1 MLSSCHHFPSLPS
14 VPSLLP
20 FLVFCPYFER
30 LTEGIAFHHQP
41 VRPCA
46 GSQICSQLVL
56 PAASSHTRSNCSRH
70 SLYTP
75 APPKHHREWS
85 SPATISQFLQPQ
97 LAQCNGA
104 GKRGVFLLGFG
115 GETTGLYPVNTG
127 GVQWCLWVVAEKGG
141 AVQPRVGL
149 GWFGAGRQLGQ
160 RGGSEMQPRWGW
172 NGRHPA
178 GGCAGELRASGPSL

>member
-46 GSQICSQLVL
+46 GSQICTQLVL
-56 PAASSHTRSNCSRH
+56 PTASSHTRNNCSRH

-115 GETTGLYPVNTG
+115 GETVSCKHRWCSVVLVGCG
-127 GVQWCLWVVAEKGG
+127 GKGWSC
-141 AVQPRVGL
+141 AAT
-149 GWFGAGRQLGQ
+149 GWFGLV
-160 RGGSEMQPRWGW
+160 WGW
-172 NGRHPA
+172 KAA
-178 GGCAGELRASGPSL
+178 GAERGE